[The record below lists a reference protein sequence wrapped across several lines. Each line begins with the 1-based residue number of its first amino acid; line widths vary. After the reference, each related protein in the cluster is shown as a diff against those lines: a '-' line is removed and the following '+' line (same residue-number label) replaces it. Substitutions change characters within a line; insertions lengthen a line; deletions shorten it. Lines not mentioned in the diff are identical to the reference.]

1 MMVGN
6 TLLWLSN
13 FDHTQPTS
21 RCYNTASAFRAHRT
35 PHRESLCHDACGCG
49 AMGEIPAAAS
59 SVSALELVSGAEMFR
74 LLVVAI
80 TGGENG
86 AVDTLESAIKL
97 F

>member
-1 MMVGN
+1 MTLGN
-6 TLLWLSN
+6 LLLWLSN

-35 PHRESLCHDACGCG
+35 PHRESLCHDACDCG

-74 LLVVAI
+74 LLIVAI
-80 TGGENG
+80 TSGENG
-86 AVDTLESAIKL
+86 AVDTLESAISL

>member
-1 MMVGN
+1 MRTG
-6 TLLWLSN
+6 L
-13 FDHTQPTS
+13 PIEK
-21 RCYNTASAFRAHRT
+21 ASAMTHAV
-35 PHRESLCHDACGCG
+35 A

-59 SVSALELVSGAEMFR
+59 SDSALELVSGAEMFR

-80 TGGENG
+80 TSGENG

>member
-1 MMVGN
+1 MTDGN
-6 TLLWLSN
+6 LLLWLSN

>member
-1 MMVGN
+1 MTHAV
-6 TLLWLSN
+6 
-13 FDHTQPTS
+13 
-21 RCYNTASAFRAHRT
+21 A
-35 PHRESLCHDACGCG
+35 

-80 TGGENG
+80 TSGENG